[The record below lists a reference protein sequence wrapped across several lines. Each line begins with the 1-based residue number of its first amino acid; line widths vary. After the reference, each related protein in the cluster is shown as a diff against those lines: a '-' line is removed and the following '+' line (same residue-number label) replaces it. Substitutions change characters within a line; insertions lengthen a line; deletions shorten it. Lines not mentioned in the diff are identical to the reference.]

1 MKKHVVGLGLVL
13 GCVMFVAGGCAQNE
27 VVKKDESLAALA
39 AGGSAPVKPEQVSE
53 KPISQAPIQE
63 STTSEA
69 LAPISNAAELRTTLD
84 EIYFDFDRY
93 ALSEKSRD
101 TLLKN
106 AEKLKSEPAVVVR
119 IEGNCDE
126 RGSEQYNLAL
136 GEKRAKAAMQYLVTL
151 GIPESR
157 LSVISYG
164 KEKPVALG
172 HDEASWVKNRRDEF
186 VIATE

>member
-39 AGGSAPVKPEQVSE
+39 AGRSAPVKPEQVSE

>member
-1 MKKHVVGLGLVL
+1 MKRHVVGLGLVL
-13 GCVMFVAGGCAQNE
+13 GCVMFVAGGCAKNE
-27 VVKKDESLAALA
+27 IVKKDESVAATA
-39 AGGSAPVKPEQVSE
+39 AGGGAPIKTEQVSE
-53 KPISQAPIQE
+53 KPISQSSIQE
-63 STTSEA
+63 STASEA
-69 LAPISNAAELRTTLD
+69 LAPISNAAELRTALD
-84 EIYFDFDRY
+84 EIYFDFDKY
-93 ALSEKSRD
+93 TLSTKSRD

-106 AEKLKSEPAVVVR
+106 AGNLKTEPAAVVR
-119 IEGNCDE
+119 IEGHCDE

-172 HDEASWVKNRRDEF
+172 HDEASWAKNRRDEF